1 MAYFLANAVDMY
13 TRTQLLMEH
22 RATGYKEELKDYDP
36 NSYAQYKGR
45 YFSNLTPKVLEII
58 TPIIDNELGTGTW
71 KIDSG
76 NFFDTKVPYRI
87 HTDTG
92 LPDPSPWKTF
102 VFPLKVFAGT
112 SYNAAKNSLYVLNQR
127 WYGPAAFFVKGST
140 DVQEE
145 YNKVI
150 TDYTDVAELD
160 KGFDEDLI
168 ADCSHLPRSNFEGLT
183 VKQRF
188 EWKPGNVIVFDRRH
202 LHVASNFLQAGA
214 HSKIGLSVFTSAVED

>member
-1 MAYFLANAVDMY
+1 MAYFLENKLDMF

-22 RATGYKEELKDYDP
+22 RATGYKEELKEYDP

-45 YFSNLTPKVLEII
+45 YFSNLTPRVLEIV
-58 TPIIDNELGTGTW
+58 TPIIDQELGQGTW

-76 NFFDTKVPYRI
+76 NFFDTRVPYRI

-92 LPDPSPWKTF
+92 LPDLSPWKTF

-112 SYNAAKNSLYVLNQR
+112 DYDPAGNALYVLNQR

-140 DVQEE
+140 DVAEE

-150 TDYTDVAELD
+150 TDYSEVSELD
-160 KGFDEDLI
+160 RGFDEELV

-183 VKQRF
+183 VKHRF
-188 EWKPGNVIVFDRRH
+188 DWKPGNVLVFDRRH
-202 LHVASNFLQAGA
+202 LHVASNFLRAGA
-214 HSKIGLSVFTSAVED
+214 HGKIGLSIFTSAIED

>member
-1 MAYFLANAVDMY
+1 MAYFLENAVDLY

-22 RATGYKEELKDYDP
+22 RAAGYKEELKDYDP

-58 TPIIDNELGTGTW
+58 TPIIDKELGEGTW

-92 LPDPSPWKTF
+92 LPDVSPWKTF

-112 SYNAAKNSLYVLNQR
+112 DYDPSKNALYVLNQR

-140 DVQEE
+140 DVEEE
-145 YNKVI
+145 YNKVV
-150 TDYTDVAELD
+150 TDYRDVAELCT
-160 KGFDEDLI
+160 GFDEDLV

-188 EWKPGNVIVFDRRH
+188 DWKPGNVLVFDRRH
-202 LHVASNFLQAGA
+202 LHVASNFLRAGA
-214 HSKIGLSVFTSAVED
+214 HGKIGLSVFTSAIE